1 MQIKSH
7 NHPKLL
13 SEAKWPRIKP
23 YIFSDVKSTM
33 TLGSFTNSQNWSQTL
48 PVSCTI
54 LDASSTPAVLST
66 GKGETAM
73 NYNAKDCPAWISSLF
88 RTQLISFF
96 WCFTVPMLY
105 CQFSL
110 LCYRSTWYSI
120 SEARLC
126 NVSYQSCYFLPCLVT
141 TLHFSSDE
149 VALLLPEVL
158 FWCQGQPGNPWFVFR
173 ATQARNASCMRS
185 KKYKTPQ
192 YIIILRC
199 FGTSLGSNSAG
210 LLTRHKAKTQKNME
224 YWKALHPSTPERSRA
239 FNKPS
244 TTLDPNF
251 QP

>member
-1 MQIKSH
+1 
-7 NHPKLL
+7 
-13 SEAKWPRIKP
+13 
-23 YIFSDVKSTM
+23 
-33 TLGSFTNSQNWSQTL
+33 
-48 PVSCTI
+48 
-54 LDASSTPAVLST
+54 
-66 GKGETAM
+66 M

-110 LCYRSTWYSI
+110 LCYSIDQLGTVFPKQDYAMCPIKVVTSCLALWPPSI
-120 SEARLC
+120 SLLMKSHFFC
-126 NVSYQSCYFLPCLVT
+126 LKSCFGVKVNLA
-141 TLHFSSDE
+141 TLDLYSG
-149 VALLLPEVL
+149 VL
-158 FWCQGQPGNPWFVFR
+158 EQEMLAV
-173 ATQARNASCMRS
+173 CMRS

-192 YIIILRC
+192 YIRILRC

-239 FNKPS
+239 FNQPS
-244 TTLDPNF
+244 TTFDPNF